1 MPKSATRLVNQS
13 SNGLTALSKPYCS
26 SSSGVVPGTTT
37 PDRRVLT
44 VAVVNCQAEGVGGR
58 TADVHVT
65 KWIDMFLVEPS
76 LSRTRTEA
84 SDVYGEIIGETEL
97 GGGGG
102 NRGNTVRRD
111 DTYLIERQR
120 HADKTNPE
128 AAQRSRSNGRNGANT
143 SRKSAMSG

>member
-102 NRGNTVRRD
+102 PRGNTGSD
-111 DTYLIERQR
+111 
-120 HADKTNPE
+120 
-128 AAQRSRSNGRNGANT
+128 
-143 SRKSAMSG
+143 RKSVGWGQSVSLSSVIGGGRIIQQKICTV